1 MEVTSSDAS
10 SSCSHQRA
18 ATQRGGGAGSRVS
31 QPPSCGAAGRGAQ
44 GTRATYTHGAVQKHA
59 AQAQRVRRHAAS
71 GERSPVLRGLFSS
84 VRGGQQGRPPAPAAG
99 GAQARGA
106 LSLSVPC
113 TLPTARRRGRAALAR
128 SRRGCRG
135 ARAPSPETLCSE
147 RPLAPRAPSA
157 AYRERL
163 ELLHDLVGGGRRAH
177 QRAARRQ
184 RHGARGLRAL
194 RRAEAGQRP
203 GDGRTWAHRRRRNAS
218 AGSARGG
225 RAART
230 RQKTPQRRG
239 AHHLSVSHPLARRA
253 SRPGGPQ
260 AVREGFNTA
269 GEESASGGPRRAAA
283 RTRDVPRG
291 APRRP
296 WWAAPR
302 GRTCERRPS

>member
-1 MEVTSSDAS
+1 MRARGSASLPAAARRAGALKERAPPTRTAPCKSTPHRRSACVDMPHPGREAPCCVAS
-10 SSCSHQRA
+10 SPACAAASRGARPPPPRGERRHVALSHSQCRALFPQRVA
-18 ATQRGGGAGSRVS
+18 
-31 QPPSCGAAGRGAQ
+31 GAA
-44 GTRATYTHGAVQKHA
+44 
-59 AQAQRVRRHAAS
+59 
-71 GERSPVLRGLFSS
+71 
-84 VRGGQQGRPPAPAAG
+84 
-99 GAQARGA
+99 
-106 LSLSVPC
+106 
-113 TLPTARRRGRAALAR
+113 LPSRGRAA
-128 SRRGCRG
+128 
-135 ARAPSPETLCSE
+135 
-147 RPLAPRAPSA
+147 A
-157 AYRERL
+157 A
-163 ELLHDLVGGGRRAH
+163 VV
-177 QRAARRQ
+177 
-184 RHGARGLRAL
+184 RAL
-194 RRAEAGQRP
+194 RPPKPFAASAPWRRARRAPRTVSVLSFSTISSVAADAHTSERRADSDTGRAGCARCGGQKAGQRP

-269 GEESASGGPRRAAA
+269 GEKSASGGPRRAAA